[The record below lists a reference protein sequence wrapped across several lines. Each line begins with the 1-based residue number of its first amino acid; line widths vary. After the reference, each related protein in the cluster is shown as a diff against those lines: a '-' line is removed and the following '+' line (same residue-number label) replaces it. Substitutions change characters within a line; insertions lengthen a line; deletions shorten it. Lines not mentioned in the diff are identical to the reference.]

1 MTIGEV
7 LQGALLL
14 LGTGALVG
22 LFRTV
27 LGMGR
32 G

>member
-1 MTIGEV
+1 MTVGDV
-7 LQGALLL
+7 LQGVLLL
-14 LGTGALVG
+14 LGAGALVG
-22 LFRTV
+22 LFRSV